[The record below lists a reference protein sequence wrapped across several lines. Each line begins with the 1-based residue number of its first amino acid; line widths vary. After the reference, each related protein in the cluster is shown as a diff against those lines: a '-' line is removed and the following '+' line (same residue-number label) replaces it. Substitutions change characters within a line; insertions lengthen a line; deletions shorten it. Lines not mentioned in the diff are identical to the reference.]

1 MYLIQSLRRGKR
13 LVKTMGNLSQ
23 NVNDFAAILYENSK
37 IACFDLKVLVAGPT
51 FYELKTFLFNV
62 NSDTKLK

>member
-13 LVKTMGNLSQ
+13 LIKTMADLIQ

-37 IACFDLKVLVAGPT
+37 IAYFYLKVLVAGPT
-51 FYELKTFLFNV
+51 FYELKTWKSFFLM
-62 NSDTKLK
+62 